1 MRRTTERND
10 TRIGLGVI
18 AAALVLLVA
27 ALWVPWAT
35 YRSQGVT
42 LTFRAGWLDVVLVL
56 CGALTLFLGVLTL
69 VVTRRANIYWG
80 LLATSCV
87 AVVSSLGLAL
97 TKIKDANDVAQS
109 VTSGSIQTS
118 FGVGAVLGTAAAV
131 LLLVLCVVELTS
143 MKAKRAR
150 LAPG

>member
-1 MRRTTERND
+1 
-10 TRIGLGVI
+10 LGVI
-18 AAALVLLVA
+18 AAALLLLVA
-27 ALWVPWAT
+27 AMWVPWAT
-35 YRSQGVT
+35 YRSQRIT
-42 LTFRAGWLDVVLVL
+42 LTFRAGWLDVILVL
-56 CGALTLFLGVLTL
+56 CGVVAVLLAALTL
-69 VVTRRANIYWG
+69 VVSRRATIYWC

-109 VTSGSIQTS
+109 LTSGSTQTS
-118 FGVGAVLGTAAAV
+118 FGVGAVLGTAAAA

-150 LAPG
+150 FAPG